1 MVRTSRGGSGRGCE
15 ITAAGPGGLRRGMA
29 ICGRSH
35 ETVLDSDSGCISASV
50 QMSSSSPKSK
60 RYKIG
65 SMPIPT
71 PPELDWITIRGFKS
85 IASIEK
91 LELRAINVV
100 VGPNGS
106 GKSNFIGVFSFL
118 HALREG
124 RLRDYIIQ
132 AGGADKVLHF
142 GSKVTSQLEIHISF
156 RGETNQYKVV
166 LGVTADD
173 QLYPQSETAYFWNKA
188 KYPEGPWGEGLWA
201 KGVEAGISDPK
212 LVSRVGR
219 YVRDHLGRWRLY
231 HFHDTSA
238 SSPMKT
244 TADLNDNDYLRP
256 DGSNLPAFLYFLRE
270 KHEESYSLIRRAV
283 QRVAPFF
290 DDFHLR
296 PQRLNPGKILLEWR
310 HKGTEAYFS
319 ASSLSDGTLRFIGLA
334 TLFLQPRPLRPS
346 VILVDEPELG
356 LHPYAITLLA
366 SLVKQASIGTQ
377 VILSTQS
384 PLLLDHF
391 QPEDVLVADRVDGS
405 TQLTRLESARLE
417 TWLERYSLGQL
428 WEKNELGGRPA
439 GE

>member
-1 MVRTSRGGSGRGCE
+1 M
-15 ITAAGPGGLRRGMA
+15 L
-29 ICGRSH
+29 
-35 ETVLDSDSGCISASV
+35 
-50 QMSSSSPKSK
+50 
-60 RYKIG
+60 
-65 SMPIPT
+65 IPR
-71 PPELDWITIRGFKS
+71 PRPRPELDSITIRGFKS

-91 LELRAINVV
+91 LPLGAINLV

-118 HALREG
+118 HEIREG
-124 RLRDYIIQ
+124 HLWEYVIK

-142 GSKVTSQLEIHISF
+142 GSKRTPSLEIRISF
-156 RGETNQYKVV
+156 EGETNQYEIV
-166 LGVTADD
+166 LGATADD
-173 QLYPQSETAYFWNKA
+173 QLYPQMERVYFWSKES
-188 KYPEGPWGEGLWA
+188 YPDRPKGEILQPKGL
-201 KGVEAGISDPK
+201 EAGISDPRQESGIGK
-212 LVSRVGR
+212 H
-219 YVRDHLGRWRLY
+219 VRDRLGRWRLY

-238 SSPMKT
+238 GSPMKA
-244 TADLNDNDYLRP
+244 TANLNDNAYLRP
-256 DGSNLPAFLYFLRE
+256 DGSNLSAFLYFLRE
-270 KHEESYSLIRRAV
+270 KHAESYSLIRRAV

-290 DDFHLR
+290 DDFDLR
-296 PQRLNPGKILLEWR
+296 PQKLNPDKIRLEWR

-319 ASSLSDGTLRFIGLA
+319 ASSFSDGTLRFIGLA
-334 TLFLQPRPLRPS
+334 TLFLQPQSLRPS

-366 SLVKQASIGTQ
+366 SLVKQASIDTQ
-377 VILSTQS
+377 IIMSTQS